1 MDFVDKSVRSRMMA
15 AVRSKNTKSEIEIR
29 RRLFRLGFRYRLHG
43 RDMPGKPDLIFPR
56 YRAVVF
62 INGCFWHNHDC
73 QFGAL
78 PLTRRN
84 WWRSKLEGNRKRDE
98 KVLSILHEEGWRTL
112 IVWECS
118 FRKATRNRE
127 SVLNDIAGKI
137 SRFLCSRQGKAVISS
152 YRIRVKMRPA

>member
-1 MDFVDKSVRSRMMA
+1 MDFVDKSTRSRMMA
-15 AVRSKNTKSEIEIR
+15 AVRSKNTRAEIEIR
-29 RRLFRLGFRYRLHG
+29 QRLFRLGFRYRLHG
-43 RDMPGKPDLIFPR
+43 RNMPGKPDLIFPR

-78 PLTRRN
+78 PLTRRK

-98 KVLSILHEEGWRTL
+98 TVLSRLHEGGWRTI

-118 FRKATRNRE
+118 FRQATRNRE
-127 SVLNDIAGKI
+127 AMLDAVAARI
-137 SRFLCSRQGKAVISS
+137 SRFLCSRRDKAVISS
-152 YRIRVKMRPA
+152 RRTRTKTRPA